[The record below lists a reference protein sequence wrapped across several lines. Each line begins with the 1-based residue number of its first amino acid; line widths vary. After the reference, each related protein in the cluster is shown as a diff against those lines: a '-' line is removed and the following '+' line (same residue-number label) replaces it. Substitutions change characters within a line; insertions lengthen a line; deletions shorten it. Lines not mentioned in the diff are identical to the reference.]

1 MRLTTMRRR
10 RGITL
15 VEVLVA
21 IFIMAIGLLAL
32 LTLFPLGALRMGQRS
47 ERPHRH
53 RRQRAA
59 NLCDAFG
66 IREDPSFMN
75 SNPPAGTQPWNW
87 YLQPPAPPAPYP
99 AFQPAARIGGG
110 YPLFVD
116 PYGVVVNGAA
126 PWAP

>member
-1 MRLTTMRRR
+1 MRRR

-32 LTLFPLGALRMGQRS
+32 LTLFPLGALRMGQALQNDRTATAAS
-47 ERPHRH
+47 A
-53 RRQRAA
+53 AA